1 MPAVPSSLFEPLW
14 DQFSALLPERPEF
27 DPSHPWGCH
36 RRRIADRV
44 VFAHIVEALVHGS
57 GYERIA
63 TEACSATTI
72 RRRVKEWAKLG
83 LAEKLHAITLAA
95 YDKMIGLELDDVSA
109 DGCHTKAP
117 TRGDKAGRSP
127 VDRGKQGLKRS
138 TLVEAQGIPL
148 GIASAGANRHDSVL
162 LEPTLCAA
170 EQQLGEPRPLPDQAR
185 IHLDSAYDG
194 KPSRKVLDDHHLVG
208 QIAAKGVPAPIQ
220 VGKRWVV
227 ERTQSWMNGYG
238 KIRRCFERDGQVVD
252 FYLYLAAAFVTVRAL
267 IRKARIRYRWDNR
280 PTTRRLR

>member
-14 DQFSALLPERPEF
+14 DQFFALLPERPEF
-27 DPSHPWGCH
+27 DPNHPWGCH

-63 TEACSATTI
+63 TTGCSATTI
-72 RRRVKEWAKLG
+72 RRRIKEWAKLG

-170 EQQLGEPRPLPDQAR
+170 DQQLGDLRPLPDQAR

-194 KPSRKVLDDHHLVG
+194 KPSRKILDDHHLVG

-238 KIRRCFERDGQVVD
+238 KIRRCFERDGKVVD

-267 IRKARIRYRWDNR
+267 IRRARSRYRWDTR
-280 PTTRRLR
+280 PTSRRLR